1 MVLVVKNLP
10 ANVRDIRDVGL
21 LPGLGRSLEKGME
34 THSSILAWRIPWTEE
49 PGRLQSMGSKRITLK
64 RLSIVICG
72 MKVRILISTSTK

>member
-34 THSSILAWRIPWTEE
+34 THSSILAWRVPWTEE